1 MIKYENKEVFIMDFF
16 DDMVN
21 KAKEAIDVASKKT
34 GEVVNT
40 QKQKFDIASLESKRA
55 KDFAV
60 LGEIYY
66 NKVKDGAVEDE
77 NVSELVLAIKEKS
90 EKIEKLKAEV
100 NSAKN
105 KRICPKCGAAIEQT
119 SNYCNACGAKLFFD
133 SEEDKT
139 EE

>member
-1 MIKYENKEVFIMDFF
+1 MDFF

-55 KDFAV
+55 KDFTV

-66 NKVKDGAVEDE
+66 NKLKDGAVEDE

-90 EKIEKLKAEV
+90 EKIDKLKAEV

>member
-1 MIKYENKEVFIMDFF
+1 MDFF

-55 KDFAV
+55 KDYAV

-66 NKVKDGAVEDE
+66 NKIKDGAVEDE

-90 EKIEKLKAEV
+90 EKIDKLKAEV

>member
-1 MIKYENKEVFIMDFF
+1 MDFF

-55 KDFAV
+55 KDYAV

-66 NKVKDGAVEDE
+66 NKIKDGTVEDE

-133 SEEDKT
+133 SEEDKA

>member
-1 MIKYENKEVFIMDFF
+1 MDFF

-55 KDFAV
+55 KDYAV

-66 NKVKDGAVEDE
+66 NKIKDGAVEDE
-77 NVSELVLAIKEKS
+77 NISELVLAIKEKS

-133 SEEDKT
+133 SEEDKA

>member
-1 MIKYENKEVFIMDFF
+1 MDFF
-16 DDMVN
+16 DDVLN

-40 QKQKFDIASLESKRA
+40 QKQKFDIASLENKRA

-66 NKVKDGAVEDE
+66 NKIKDGEAQDE
-77 NVSELVLAIKEKS
+77 NISELVLSIKEKS

-119 SNYCNACGAKLFFD
+119 SNYCNACGEKLFYD

>member
-1 MIKYENKEVFIMDFF
+1 MDFF
-16 DDMVN
+16 DDVVN

-40 QKQKFDIASLESKRA
+40 QKQKFDVASLESKRE

-66 NKVKDGAVEDE
+66 NKIKDGEAQDE
-77 NVSELVLAIKEKS
+77 NISELVLSIKEKS

-119 SNYCNACGAKLFFD
+119 SNYCNACGEKLFYD

>member
-1 MIKYENKEVFIMDFF
+1 MDFF

-55 KDFAV
+55 KDYAV

-66 NKVKDGAVEDE
+66 NKIKEGAVEDE

-133 SEEDKT
+133 SEEDKA
-139 EE
+139 EDN

>member
-1 MIKYENKEVFIMDFF
+1 MDFF
-16 DDMVN
+16 DDMLS
-21 KAKEAIDVASKKT
+21 KAKDAIDVASKKT

-66 NKVKDGAVEDE
+66 NKIKDGEASDE
-77 NVSELVLAIKEKS
+77 NISELVLSIKEKS
-90 EKIEKLKAEV
+90 DKIDKLKAEI
-100 NSAKN
+100 NNAKN
-105 KRICPKCGAAIEQT
+105 KRICPKCGAAIDQI
-119 SNYCNACGAKLFFD
+119 SNYCNACGEKLFYD

-139 EE
+139 EK

>member
-1 MIKYENKEVFIMDFF
+1 MDFF

-55 KDFAV
+55 KDYAV

-66 NKVKDGAVEDE
+66 NKIKDGAVEDE

>member
-1 MIKYENKEVFIMDFF
+1 MDFF
-16 DDMVN
+16 DDMKR
-21 KAKEAIDVASKKT
+21 KAKETMDGGAKKT
-34 GEVVNT
+34 GEVINT

-55 KDFAV
+55 KDYAV

-66 NKVKDGAVEDE
+66 NKIKDGAVENE

-119 SNYCNACGAKLFFD
+119 ANYCNACGAKLFFD
-133 SEEDKT
+133 SEEDKA

>member
-1 MIKYENKEVFIMDFF
+1 MDFF
-16 DDMVN
+16 DDTVN

-55 KDFAV
+55 KDYAV

-66 NKVKDGAVEDE
+66 NKIKDGAVEDE

-133 SEEDKT
+133 SEEDKA

>member
-1 MIKYENKEVFIMDFF
+1 MDFF

-55 KDFAV
+55 KDYAV

-66 NKVKDGAVEDE
+66 NKIKDGAVEDE

-133 SEEDKT
+133 SEEDKAGACSCRFFG
-139 EE
+139 

>member
-1 MIKYENKEVFIMDFF
+1 MDFF
-16 DDMVN
+16 DDMVS

-55 KDFAV
+55 KDFTV

-66 NKVKDGAVEDE
+66 NKIKDGEIGDQ
-77 NVSELVLAIKEKS
+77 NISELVLSIKEKS
-90 EKIEKLKAEV
+90 DKIDKLKAEI

-105 KRICPKCGAAIEQT
+105 KRICPKCGAAIEQI
-119 SNYCNACGAKLFFD
+119 SNYCNACGEKLLYD

>member
-1 MIKYENKEVFIMDFF
+1 MDFF
-16 DDMVN
+16 DDVVN

-40 QKQKFDIASLESKRA
+40 QKQKFDIASLENKRA

-66 NKVKDGAVEDE
+66 NKIKDGEAQDE
-77 NVSELVLAIKEKS
+77 NISELVLSIKEKS

-105 KRICPKCGAAIEQT
+105 KRICPKCGAAIAQT
-119 SNYCNACGAKLFFD
+119 SNYCNACGEKLFYD
-133 SEEDKT
+133 SEEDKA

>member
-1 MIKYENKEVFIMDFF
+1 MDFF

-40 QKQKFDIASLESKRA
+40 HKQKFDIASLESKRA
-55 KDFAV
+55 KDYAV

-66 NKVKDGAVEDE
+66 NKIKDGAVEDE

-133 SEEDKT
+133 SEEDKA
-139 EE
+139 EDN

>member
-1 MIKYENKEVFIMDFF
+1 MDFF

-34 GEVVNT
+34 SEVVNT

-55 KDFAV
+55 KDYAV

-66 NKVKDGAVEDE
+66 NKIKDGAVEDE

-133 SEEDKT
+133 SEEDKA

>member
-1 MIKYENKEVFIMDFF
+1 MDFF
-16 DDMVN
+16 DDMVS

-40 QKQKFDIASLESKRA
+40 QKQKFDVASLESKRA

-66 NKVKDGAVEDE
+66 NKIKDGEAADE
-77 NVSELVLAIKEKS
+77 NISELVLSIKEKS
-90 EKIEKLKAEV
+90 DKIDKLKAEI
-100 NSAKN
+100 NNAKN
-105 KRICPKCGAAIEQT
+105 KRICPKCGAAIDQI
-119 SNYCNACGAKLFFD
+119 SNYCNACGEKLFYD

>member
-1 MIKYENKEVFIMDFF
+1 MDFF
-16 DDMVN
+16 DDMLS
-21 KAKEAIDVASKKT
+21 KAKDAIDVASKKT

-66 NKVKDGAVEDE
+66 NKIKDGEALDE
-77 NVSELVLAIKEKS
+77 NISELVLAIKEKS
-90 EKIEKLKAEV
+90 DKIDALRAEI

-105 KRICPKCGAAIEQT
+105 KRICPKCGAAIDQI
-119 SNYCNACGAKLFFD
+119 SNYCNACGEKLFYD

-139 EE
+139 E

>member
-1 MIKYENKEVFIMDFF
+1 MDFF
-16 DDMVN
+16 DDVVN

-40 QKQKFDIASLESKRA
+40 QKQKFDIASLENKRA

-66 NKVKDGAVEDE
+66 NTIKDGEAQDE
-77 NVSELVLAIKEKS
+77 NISELVLSIKEKS

-119 SNYCNACGAKLFFD
+119 SNYCNACGEKLFYD

>member
-1 MIKYENKEVFIMDFF
+1 MDFF

-55 KDFAV
+55 KDYAV

-66 NKVKDGAVEDE
+66 NKIKDGAVEDE

-105 KRICPKCGAAIEQT
+105 KRICPKSGAAIEQT

-133 SEEDKT
+133 SEEDKA

>member
-1 MIKYENKEVFIMDFF
+1 MDFF
-16 DDMVN
+16 DDMVS

-55 KDFAV
+55 KDFTV

-66 NKVKDGAVEDE
+66 NKIKDGEIGDQ
-77 NVSELVLAIKEKS
+77 NISELVLSIKEKS
-90 EKIEKLKAEV
+90 DKIDKLKAEI

-105 KRICPKCGAAIEQT
+105 KRICPKCGAAIEQI
-119 SNYCNACGAKLFFD
+119 SNYCNACGEKLFYD

>member
-1 MIKYENKEVFIMDFF
+1 MDFF

-55 KDFAV
+55 KDYAV

-66 NKVKDGAVEDE
+66 NKIKDGAVEDE

-133 SEEDKT
+133 SEEDKA
-139 EE
+139 EDN

>member
-1 MIKYENKEVFIMDFF
+1 MDFF
-16 DDMVN
+16 DDMLS
-21 KAKEAIDVASKKT
+21 KAKDAIDVASKKT

-66 NKVKDGAVEDE
+66 NKIKDGEASDE
-77 NVSELVLAIKEKS
+77 NISELVLSIKEKS
-90 EKIEKLKAEV
+90 DKIDKLKAEI
-100 NSAKN
+100 NNAKN
-105 KRICPKCGAAIEQT
+105 KRICPKCGAAIDQI
-119 SNYCNACGAKLFFD
+119 SNYCNACGEKLFYD

>member
-1 MIKYENKEVFIMDFF
+1 MDFF
-16 DDMVN
+16 DDVVN

-40 QKQKFDIASLESKRA
+40 QKQKFDIASLENKRA

-66 NKVKDGAVEDE
+66 NKIKDGEAQDE
-77 NVSELVLAIKEKS
+77 NISELVLSIKEKS

-105 KRICPKCGAAIEQT
+105 KRICPKCGAAIDQT
-119 SNYCNACGAKLFFD
+119 SNYCNACGEKLFYD

>member
-1 MIKYENKEVFIMDFF
+1 MDFF
-16 DDMVN
+16 DDMVS

-40 QKQKFDIASLESKRA
+40 QKQKFDLASLESKRA
-55 KDFAV
+55 KDFTV

-66 NKVKDGAVEDE
+66 NKIKDGEIGDQ
-77 NVSELVLAIKEKS
+77 NISELVLSIKEKS
-90 EKIEKLKAEV
+90 DKIDKLKAEI

-119 SNYCNACGAKLFFD
+119 SNYCNACGEKLFYD

>member
-1 MIKYENKEVFIMDFF
+1 MDFF
-16 DDMVN
+16 DDMLS
-21 KAKEAIDVASKKT
+21 KAKDAIDVASKKT

-66 NKVKDGAVEDE
+66 NKIKDGECDAE
-77 NVSELVLAIKEKS
+77 NISELVLAIKEKS
-90 EKIEKLKAEV
+90 DKIDALKAEI

-105 KRICPKCGAAIEQT
+105 KRICPKCGAAIDQI
-119 SNYCNACGAKLFFD
+119 SNYCNACGEKLFYD

-139 EE
+139 E

>member
-1 MIKYENKEVFIMDFF
+1 
-16 DDMVN
+16 MVN

-55 KDFAV
+55 KDYAV

-66 NKVKDGAVEDE
+66 NKIKDGAVEGE
-77 NVSELVLAIKEKS
+77 NVSGLVLAIKEKS

-133 SEEDKT
+133 SEEDKA

>member
-1 MIKYENKEVFIMDFF
+1 MDFF

-34 GEVVNT
+34 SEVVNT
-40 QKQKFDIASLESKRA
+40 QKQKFDIASLENKRA
-55 KDFAV
+55 KDYEV

-66 NKVKDGAVEDE
+66 NKIKDGTVEDE

-133 SEEDKT
+133 SEEDKA